1 MPQSSKV
8 QPFDRD
14 AGEGGGYVYTTNERT
29 SSRIALQ
36 RHFDLIREAV
46 TFDGRSVLDIGCGD
60 GFSTERFF
68 DEGSPRR
75 MVGLDPAPSAI
86 GVATRR
92 RSDPGLHFVVGDGH
106 RLPWPDDSFDLVLI
120 QGVLHHDDKPLET
133 IREAFRVAPEV
144 LILEPNGNNLGL
156 KVIEKASRYHREH
169 QERSYPTGRLLRWVE
184 QCGGTVVHKRF
195 GGLVPMF
202 CPDWMAHAAKALEP
216 RVEASSLLAYLGC
229 AVIVVV
235 ARRPRVGTDNA
246 DPR

>member
-8 QPFDRD
+8 RPFDRD
-14 AGEGGGYVYTTNERT
+14 AGEGGGYVYTTNHRT

-86 GVATRR
+86 AVATRR
-92 RSDPGLHFVVGDGH
+92 RTAPGLHFVVGDGH

-156 KVIEKASRYHREH
+156 KENE
-169 QERSYPTGRLLRWVE
+169 
-184 QCGGTVVHKRF
+184 KRF
-195 GGLVPMF
+195 GS
-202 CPDWMAHAAKALEP
+202 
-216 RVEASSLLAYLGC
+216 RVATRCRLTS
-229 AVIVVV
+229 
-235 ARRPRVGTDNA
+235 ARRNHSSSREPGHCRSCMSSHSPAQPPQGAQYWSRRTS
-246 DPR
+246 

>member
-14 AGEGGGYVYTTNERT
+14 AGEGGGYVYTTNQRT

-46 TFDGRSVLDIGCGD
+46 TFDGRRVLDIGCGD

-86 GVATRR
+86 GVATGRR
-92 RSDPGLHFVVGDGH
+92 TDPGLHFVVGDGH

-120 QGVLHHDDKPLET
+120 QGVLHHDDHPVAT
-133 IREAFRVAPEV
+133 VREAFRVAPEV
-144 LILEPNGNNLGL
+144 LILEPNGNNMGL

-169 QERSYPTGRLLRWVE
+169 HERSYPTRRLLRWVE
-184 QCGGTVVHKRF
+184 ECGGTVVHTRF
-195 GGLVPMF
+195 GGFVPMF
-202 CPDWMAHAAKALEP
+202 CPDWMAQVAKALEA

-235 ARRPRVGTDNA
+235 ARRPCRG
-246 DPR
+246 

>member
-8 QPFDRD
+8 RPFDRD
-14 AGEGGGYVYTTNERT
+14 AGEGGGYVYTTNHRT
-29 SSRIALQ
+29 SSQIALQ
-36 RHFDLIREAV
+36 RHLDLIAEAV
-46 TFDGRSVLDIGCGD
+46 TFEGRSVLDIGCGD

-86 GVATRR
+86 DVATGR

-120 QGVLHHDDKPLET
+120 QGVLHHDERPVET

-169 QERSYPTGRLLRWVE
+169 HERSYPTRRLLRWVE
-184 QCGGTVVHKRF
+184 ECGGTVVQKRL

-235 ARRPRVGTDNA
+235 ARRPKVGRDDA
-246 DPR
+246 DAR

>member
-1 MPQSSKV
+1 MSQSSKV

-29 SSRIALQ
+29 SSRLALQ
-36 RHFDLIREAV
+36 RHVDLIREAV
-46 TFDGRSVLDIGCGD
+46 TFEGRAVLDIGCGD

-68 DEGSPRR
+68 DAGSPSR

-86 GVATRR
+86 AVAARR

-106 RLPWPDDSFDLVLI
+106 HLPWPADSFDLVLI
-120 QGVLHHDDKPLET
+120 QGVLHHDDHPVDT

-156 KVIEKASRYHREH
+156 KVIEKASRYHRDH
-169 QERSYPTGRLLRWVE
+169 QERSYPTRRLLRWVE
-184 QCGGTVVHKRF
+184 EAGATVVHRRF

-202 CPDWMAHAAKALEP
+202 CPDWMAHAAKAVEP
-216 RVEASSLLAYLGC
+216 RVEASALLAYLGC

-235 ARRPRVGTDNA
+235 GRR
-246 DPR
+246 